1 MFFYSEIRFF
11 PDVFLNWV
19 GVKPVSR
26 LKRELNEFDVWNP
39 TSNAISVTDFSVV
52 CNNVFARFILVVV
65 RYSE

>member
-1 MFFYSEIRFF
+1 M
-11 PDVFLNWV
+11 FLNWV

-52 CNNVFARFILVVV
+52 CNNVFA
-65 RYSE
+65 